1 MFNLGGRRVSKITV
15 AEARCEKPPLV
26 MSKACAA
33 MDMLPATL
41 SVCSASKCHSPPGAR
56 MIVPPA
62 TSSPMSLVIVCGA
75 KPPAID
81 NVAIVPANNCAV
93 AVNLCGA
100 NVICNA
106 SAM

>member
-1 MFNLGGRRVSKITV
+1 MFNLGSRRVSKVTV
-15 AEARCEKPPLV
+15 AEARCEKPPRA

-33 MDMLPATL
+33 MDMSRASI
-41 SVCSASKCHSPPGAR
+41 SVCSATKCHSPPGAR

-93 AVNLCGA
+93 AMNRCGA
-100 NVICNA
+100 SVICNA

>member
-1 MFNLGGRRVSKITV
+1 MFNLGGRRVSKVTV
-15 AEARCEKPPLV
+15 ADARCEKPPRS

-33 MDMLPATL
+33 IGMVRASL
-41 SVCSASKCHSPPGAR
+41 SVCSAIKCHSPLGAR
-56 MIVPPA
+56 MIAPPA

-81 NVAIVPANNCAV
+81 NVAIAPVNNCAV
-93 AVNLCGA
+93 AVNRCGA
-100 NVICNA
+100 NVICSS